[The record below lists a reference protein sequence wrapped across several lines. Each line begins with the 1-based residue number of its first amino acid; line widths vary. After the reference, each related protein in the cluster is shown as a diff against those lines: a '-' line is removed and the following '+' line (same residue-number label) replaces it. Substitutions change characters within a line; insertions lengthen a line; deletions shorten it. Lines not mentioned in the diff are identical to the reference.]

1 MSHHKT
7 PDAPAG
13 MLVLDQR
20 AVILM
25 EMFAGADE
33 AFQALH
39 TDPEYQPD
47 AQTLALA
54 KQTSSTLAFELARH
68 MLVLANKGA

>member
-20 AVILM
+20 QVSLM
-25 EMFAGADE
+25 DMFAGADDLLAE
-33 AFQALH
+33 GEQAH
-39 TDPEYQPD
+39 RD
-47 AQTLALA
+47 AL
-54 KQTSSTLAFELARH
+54 R
-68 MLVLANKGA
+68 